1 MTNLGFP
8 AVDQCQI
15 RQTASAPLIGLPSD
29 RRMVGV
35 HPFHCV
41 GEKYICAAV
50 VGAEALPV
58 LLPSLQPALD
68 WAQML
73 DRLDGL
79 ILTGRSEEHTSEL
92 QSIMRISY
100 AVFCLEKKKT
110 TTRHPSVTV

>member
-79 ILTGRSEEHTSEL
+79 IDRKS
-92 QSIMRISY
+92 
-100 AVFCLEKKKT
+100 
-110 TTRHPSVTV
+110 TRLNSSHYCAPRMPSPA